1 MYFIKLATLS
11 SHSHHSHR
19 LYTHGQCPRPSKHS
33 GPARPK
39 GTPHAKGVFHLV
51 SREMPQRVGQLA
63 TYCFPKQH
71 AVCTGVLVHATC
83 EQDLRLTAVTRQM
96 QHDGPLFHRN
106 LSHWFSVTPS
116 YHLPFAWETW
126 GPERLVKLPKVTHAE
141 LGCDQVCLPPG
152 LCSALI
158 YLRKDR
164 PRNWIFNWI

>member
-63 TYCFPKQH
+63 TCCFPKQH
-71 AVCTGVLVHATC
+71 AVCTGVLVQATW
-83 EQDLRLTAVTRQM
+83 ERDLRLTAVTRQNPCNM
-96 QHDGPLFHRN
+96 MVLCFTGIYHTDSLLRPLII
-106 LSHWFSVTPS
+106 SHL
-116 YHLPFAWETW
+116 HEK
-126 GPERLVKLPKVTHAE
+126 PEAQR
-141 LGCDQVCLPPG
+141 D
-152 LCSALI
+152 
-158 YLRKDR
+158 
-164 PRNWIFNWI
+164 